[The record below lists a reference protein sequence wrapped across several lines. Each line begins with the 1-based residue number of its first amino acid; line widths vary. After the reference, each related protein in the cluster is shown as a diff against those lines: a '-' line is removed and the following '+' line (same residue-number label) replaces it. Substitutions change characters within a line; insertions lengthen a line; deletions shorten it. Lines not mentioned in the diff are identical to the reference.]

1 MTEPKDTWEPLSEP
15 TARILARWDEEQ
27 RRAFE
32 RLCERDGVT
41 ANQQRKSG
49 VKNESVV

>member
-1 MTEPKDTWEPLSEP
+1 MTEPKDTWEALSEP

-32 RLCERDGVT
+32 RLCERDGVKQKT
-41 ANQQRKSG
+41 KVEPENEG
-49 VKNESVV
+49 V